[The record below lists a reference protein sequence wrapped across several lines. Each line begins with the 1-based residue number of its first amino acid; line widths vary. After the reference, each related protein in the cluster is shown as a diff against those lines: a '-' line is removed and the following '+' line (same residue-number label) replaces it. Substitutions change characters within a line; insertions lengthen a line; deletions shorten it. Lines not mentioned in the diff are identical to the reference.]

1 MPPAVTIAFVRST
14 QEIATSFCVSEV
26 AKETVQDWTLAVS
39 ANTIKYHVRLIVRN
53 TPARSNAWATAGMVR
68 GEEAWLE
75 ANDTAI
81 VWRDAS
87 VYSTTCHSQTPSAA
101 KPIHTRLNCKSVE
114 LVIFAVTKLSPM
126 YVVPLLRYVTRGKL
140 SVRETEEMETVS
152 EVAVIA
158 ADPRCTVT
166 PRENSAT
173 YHLIV
178 IAGAAVDVA
187 RWKRIVVASITWPE
201 IWLNP
206 GLSSLKL
213 APKVRNACVVTT
225 DEIVTLT
232 VDDPAAR
239 VASPLWMFGPCGG
252 PLVDCSAN

>member
-1 MPPAVTIAFVRST
+1 MVTGA
-14 QEIATSFCVSEV
+14 
-26 AKETVQDWTLAVS
+26 
-39 ANTIKYHVRLIVRN
+39 
-53 TPARSNAWATAGMVR
+53 
-68 GEEAWLE
+68 EAWFE
-75 ANDTAI
+75 ANDTSP
-81 VWRDAS
+81 VWTDAS
-87 VYSTTCHSQTPSAA
+87 VDSSSCHSHALSAGE
-101 KPIHTRLNCKSVE
+101 PIHTGLNCKFVE
-114 LVIFAVTKLSPM
+114 LVIFAFTKLSPM

-140 SVRETEEMETVS
+140 SVRDTEEIGTLTV
-152 EVAVIA
+152 VAVIV
-158 ADPRCTVT
+158 ADPRWTVT
-166 PRENSAT
+166 PRGNSAT

-239 VASPLWMFGPCGG
+239 GASPLWRFGPCRG
-252 PLVDCSAN
+252 PRVVCW

>member
-1 MPPAVTIAFVRST
+1 MVTGA
-14 QEIATSFCVSEV
+14 
-26 AKETVQDWTLAVS
+26 
-39 ANTIKYHVRLIVRN
+39 
-53 TPARSNAWATAGMVR
+53 
-68 GEEAWLE
+68 EAWFE
-75 ANDTAI
+75 ANDTAPA
-81 VWRDAS
+81 WNEAS
-87 VYSTTCHSQTPSAA
+87 VYSTTCPAQTPSAGE
-101 KPIHTRLNCKSVE
+101 PIHTGLNCKFVE
-114 LVIFAVTKLSPM
+114 LVIFACTKWSPM
-126 YVVPLLRYVTRGKL
+126 YVVPLLRYVARGKL
-140 SVRETEEMETVS
+140 SVRETEEIGTLTV
-152 EVAVIA
+152 VAVIV
-158 ADPRCTVT
+158 ADPRWTVT
-166 PRENSAT
+166 PRGNSAT

-239 VASPLWMFGPCGG
+239 VASPLWMFGPCGA
-252 PLVDCSAN
+252 PLVG

>member
-1 MPPAVTIAFVRST
+1 MGTRAEAWFEGNGTAP
-14 QEIATSFCVSEV
+14 
-26 AKETVQDWTLAVS
+26 
-39 ANTIKYHVRLIVRN
+39 
-53 TPARSNAWATAGMVR
+53 AWADAAVCFTA
-68 GEEAWLE
+68 WP
-75 ANDTAI
+75 
-81 VWRDAS
+81 S
-87 VYSTTCHSQTPSAA
+87 PTPSAWG
-101 KPIHTRLNCKSVE
+101 PIHTGLNCKI
-114 LVIFAVTKLSPM
+114 LWLGIFAFPKMSPM

>member
-1 MPPAVTIAFVRST
+1 MVT
-14 QEIATSFCVSEV
+14 VSDAMFE
-26 AKETVQDWTLAVS
+26 
-39 ANTIKYHVRLIVRN
+39 
-53 TPARSNAWATAGMVR
+53 G
-68 GEEAWLE
+68 
-75 ANDTAI
+75 NDTSP
-81 VWRDAS
+81 VCTDAS
-87 VYSTTCHSQTPSAA
+87 VYSTTCHSHTPSAGE
-101 KPIHTRLNCKSVE
+101 PIHTRLNCKFVE
-114 LVIFAVTKLSPM
+114 LVIFAFTKLSPM
-126 YVVPLLRYVTRGKL
+126 YVVPLVRYVTRGKL
-140 SVRETEEMETVS
+140 SGRDTEEIGTLTV
-152 EVAVIA
+152 VAVIV
-158 ADPRCTVT
+158 ADPRWTVT
-166 PRENSAT
+166 PRGNSAT

-213 APKVRNACVVTT
+213 APKMRNACVVTT